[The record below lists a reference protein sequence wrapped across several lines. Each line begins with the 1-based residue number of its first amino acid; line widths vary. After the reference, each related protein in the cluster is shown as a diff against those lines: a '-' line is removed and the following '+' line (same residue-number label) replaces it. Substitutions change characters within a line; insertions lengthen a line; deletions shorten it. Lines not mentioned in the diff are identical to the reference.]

1 MIHAYDE
8 IYLDSSVNI
17 LGHAF
22 DFAVNTLGINIKS
35 FSDAFLVSKAS
46 TQFGKGNPKY
56 IAGMNGCELA
66 REILDDVGMKYID
79 TEDIMYLDKSPEFW
93 AGWALAYYQWYSG
106 ESFRDILNEVNAEN
120 ILKLYDAYHEMDIT
134 HFVDYMDSKLAL
146 RPSKLKT
153 LRTNVRYTQ
162 AALAKAS
169 GIPLRQIQL
178 FEQKQRD
185 INKTS
190 ADTLY
195 RLSKA
200 LCCKMEDLLELGSIN

>member
-35 FSDAFLVSKAS
+35 FSDAFLVSKS
-46 TQFGKGNPKY
+46 
-56 IAGMNGCELA
+56 
-66 REILDDVGMKYID
+66 
-79 TEDIMYLDKSPEFW
+79 
-93 AGWALAYYQWYSG
+93 
-106 ESFRDILNEVNAEN
+106 
-120 ILKLYDAYHEMDIT
+120 
-134 HFVDYMDSKLAL
+134 
-146 RPSKLKT
+146 
-153 LRTNVRYTQ
+153 
-162 AALAKAS
+162 S

-200 LCCKMEDLLELGSIN
+200 LCCKMEDLLELSNIN